1 MLETICETMVEAYR
15 RNWITSR
22 DGNVSI
28 RHHDRDHFYITPS
41 GVRKQTLQ
49 PDQFKRIGITTGIN
63 SGVGQGIYWHLWREL
78 EYTDI
83 SSSLKPSGEIPLHFG
98 LQKEMG
104 KHKNDV
110 RVVMHFHPTYCVAAM
125 HAGIDLS
132 SMVKDFPELS
142 RYTKVAPNVGDVPP
156 ISQELADQC
165 FEKLELDSQGNIQ
178 YDIVGIK
185 GHGVVAIDTSPWRAF
200 EHIER
205 LEHICQIVL
214 ASRQIQQSKSVD
226 SIACV
231 DASRSSSKIKA
242 EDFGVPPE
250 FAERAENYAQWS
262 IAKAKEFYVKLA
274 STGIDPRPATDPE
287 KYLPGARAAA
297 EAVAKGIA
305 ACIRESKLT

>member
-1 MLETICETMVEAYR
+1 MLETICETLVEAYK

-49 PDQFKRIGITTGIN
+49 PDQFKKIGIEKGYY
-63 SGVGQGIYWHLWREL
+63 GQPPRPYHCAIEL
-78 EYTDI
+78 PYTDI
-83 SSSLKPSGEIPLHFG
+83 SEKLKPSGELPLHFG
-98 LQKEMG
+98 LQKKMG
-104 KHKNDV
+104 QHSQDV
-110 RVVMHFHPTYCVAAM
+110 RVVVHLHPTYCIAAM

-132 SMVKDFPELS
+132 TISSAFPELN

-156 ISQELADQC
+156 ISEELGDEC
-165 FEKLELDSQGNIQ
+165 HKNLKLDKEGNIA

-214 ASRQIQQSKSVD
+214 AS
-226 SIACV
+226 
-231 DASRSSSKIKA
+231 
-242 EDFGVPPE
+242 G
-250 FAERAENYAQWS
+250 
-262 IAKAKEFYVKLA
+262 
-274 STGIDPRPATDPE
+274 
-287 KYLPGARAAA
+287 KY
-297 EAVAKGIA
+297 
-305 ACIRESKLT
+305 